1 MQVSPARLG
10 GDFFLAD
17 CINAV
22 NATLVTAPII
32 AARLGPSAASPLLL
46 NGLGHASIHE
56 TTCLLLV
63 IRAKGV
69 LANWNLQAPLEY
81 HRVTPSSHSMMIKL
95 TEMGGCICLTS
106 FLSAAN
112 AQLSSTSWLLLRSP
126 VAVTRLG
133 LPDPPWCDRHLSMP
147 LDSIGSNPAA
157 ITACF

>member
-81 HRVTPSSHSMMIKL
+81 HRVTPSSHSMMIKPDGDGWL
-95 TEMGGCICLTS
+95 YLLDKLPFCSKRTTLINIMAAVAISSGGHTPWPPR
-106 FLSAAN
+106 
-112 AQLSSTSWLLLRSP
+112 SSM
-126 VAVTRLG
+126 V
-133 LPDPPWCDRHLSMP
+133 
-147 LDSIGSNPAA
+147 
-157 ITACF
+157 